1 MTTELDWEQTLFTF
15 ILHAG
20 NARSKAKEAAEHAE
34 AGAWAEAEAC
44 LQEAN
49 AEQLKAHEVNANIIR
64 MEAGGQAVPFS
75 VLLVHAMDL
84 LLLAWSELDYTQQYI
99 AMCKRVQTLEHE
111 VVRLRAQAP
120 NSSASQGQ
128 PG

>member
-1 MTTELDWEQTLFTF
+1 LTTELDWEQTLFTF

-20 NARSKAKEAAEHAE
+20 NARSKAKEAAEYAE

-44 LQEAN
+44 MQEAN
-49 AEQLKAHEVNANIIR
+49 AEQLKAHEVNANVIR
-64 MEAGGQAVPFS
+64 MEASGQAVPFS

-99 AMCKRVQTLEHE
+99 AMCKRVKALEQDVAHW
-111 VVRLRAQAP
+111 RAQAS
-120 NSSASQGQ
+120 NG
-128 PG
+128 

>member
-1 MTTELDWEQTLFTF
+1 LTTELDWEQTLFTF

-34 AGAWAEAEAC
+34 AGDWDEAEAS
-44 LQEAN
+44 LAEAD
-49 AEQLKAHEVNANIIR
+49 AEQVKAHEVNANIIR

-84 LLLAWSELDYTQQYI
+84 LLLAWSELDYTRQYV
-99 AMCKRVQTLEHE
+99 ALCRRVRALEDE
-111 VVRLRAQAP
+111 VARWRDQA
-120 NSSASQGQ
+120 SRS
-128 PG
+128 

>member
-1 MTTELDWEQTLFTF
+1 LTTELDWEQTLFTF

-34 AGAWAEAEAC
+34 AGEWAEAEAC
-44 LQEAN
+44 TREAN
-49 AEQLKAHEVNANIIR
+49 EEQLKAHEVNANIIR
-64 MEAGGQAVPFS
+64 MEAGGQGVPFS

-99 AMCKRVQTLEHE
+99 AMCKRVRALETE
-111 VVRLRAQAP
+111 LAQWK
-120 NSSASQGQ
+120 NQASKS
-128 PG
+128 

>member
-20 NARSKAKEAAEHAE
+20 NSRSKAKEAAGHAE
-34 AGAWAEAEAC
+34 AGEWEQAEAC
-44 LQEAN
+44 LREADD
-49 AEQLKAHEVNANIIR
+49 EHLKAHEVNANIIR
-64 MEAGGQAVPFS
+64 REASGQAVPFS

-99 AMCKRVQTLEHE
+99 AMCKRVQTLEKE
-111 VVRLRAQAP
+111 VAQWRGQ
-120 NSSASQGQ
+120 ASTD
-128 PG
+128 